1 MIYCFKCPECG
12 YRVETTQREPAPWCD
27 RNEDGPEMIRD
38 YKAEA
43 VGVDRFAL
51 KTWGSRS
58 TRREPEG
65 TGEVSYV

>member
-1 MIYCFKCPECG
+1 M
-12 YRVETTQREPAPWCD
+12 V
-27 RNEDGPEMIRD
+27 RD